1 MKTLLAAG
9 VAGLA
14 LSAAPANASV
24 KATAPAHVQAQQKAS
39 RKTPIELTGQKA
51 LYTLSLAK
59 VRGHAVTGAVGR
71 LSFDV
76 SRTCK
81 GFAVGQ
87 RLTLLVRNGN
97 GTLSRTVS
105 NYETWE
111 SLHGH
116 RFSFLLRQTED
127 GNARTELKGTAR
139 MTATGGTVH
148 YLAPA
153 GRIARLPSA
162 TLFPMAHTRALLRA
176 AAAGKPSIDPP
187 LFDGTSPRGAE
198 HSFVAILGWHKPKP
212 ERFKSLS
219 GLPSTSVDIGFFP
232 RTAKDDTPDFRTE
245 ARYFTNGVAR
255 DVRLDFGD
263 FVLRGRLISL
273 TVPTPQSCRTAQA
286 GGNAARPTA
295 QQG

>member
-1 MKTLLAAG
+1 MGQAMKTLLAVGIAA
-9 VAGLA
+9 VA
-14 LSAAPANASV
+14 LSVAPARASV
-24 KATAPAHVQAQQKAS
+24 KAPAKAS
-39 RKTPIELTGQKA
+39 AKTPIELTGQKA

-76 SRTCK
+76 TRTCK

-87 RLTLLVRNGN
+87 RLTLLVRNGD

-111 SLHGH
+111 SLNGH

-127 GNARTELKGTAR
+127 GKARTELKGTAR
-139 MTATGGTVH
+139 MTAKGGAVH
-148 YLAPA
+148 YLVPA
-153 GRIARLPSA
+153 GRTATLPQA

-176 AAAGKPSIDPP
+176 AAAGKPFIDPP
-187 LFDGTSPRGAE
+187 LFDGTSPHGAE
-198 HSFVAILGWHKPKP
+198 HSFVAILGWHQPKA

-263 FVLRGRLISL
+263 FVLRGRLIGL
-273 TVPTPQSCRTAQA
+273 TVPTPQSCRTAEA
-286 GGNAARPTA
+286 GGNAAPA
-295 QQG
+295 SGQKG